1 MKLLHYLE
9 IENFKTFGRRQ
20 KVELDHPATLIELD
34 HPATLIGPNN
44 CGKTTAIQAIALWS
58 QAVQTW
64 LSKKGESRPSE
75 RTSTAINRLDIVA
88 IPVHSTRYFWHNM
101 VVRNYNIDV
110 HIKLTVGIEYRNQVR
125 PVVMK
130 FRNYG
135 SEIVYC
141 TPDEATR
148 ADIDLIRAAAR
159 ISIRILYPMSG
170 LDMEEPVL
178 RKNRI
183 DVLLGQGKTAQVL
196 RNLCLIVHQDQPE
209 CWTDIVKT
217 IERLFSITLST
228 PIENTRGSIDLRYRQ
243 SRVKD
248 PLDISMAGRGLQQ
261 MLLIFSY
268 LFSHRQSVLL
278 IDEPDAH
285 LEILRQRQVFVLL
298 RDIATRNESQVIL
311 VTHSEV
317 ILDEALDQNL
327 TLILDNRAENLA
339 KKGDIRNALKF
350 FGAENYIKANQ
361 CKHVLYVEGRTD
373 MDILREFAKHLE
385 HPVEAKLNEHINAF
399 YLQDNFPERS
409 WETELSRVE
418 GGFGGTHEKHFFSL
432 RSLIPELRGLAIID
446 GDGKDRQSGSEGDLR
461 TVFWSRYEIENYFIS
476 PEVLREYVVAHY
488 GTSPILCKV
497 ETEIQPVLDG
507 LMLELVFNG
516 SEKDLNVWK
525 GLKGDEARLLWEALT
540 KRVKL
545 SNFAEEFFRRL
556 ANAVGD
562 SMLLRKGELFKLV
575 RHQSPAS
582 FDPEVKS
589 NLDVLNEVLSSAIRP
604 D

>member
-9 IENFKTFGRRQ
+9 IENFKTFGSRQ
-20 KVELDHPATLIELD
+20 KIELD

-64 LSKKGESRPSE
+64 LSKKGSTRPSE

-101 VVRNYNIDV
+101 VVRYYNNIDV
-110 HIKLTVGIEYRNQVR
+110 RMEITVGIEYRNQVR

-209 CWTDIVKT
+209 CWTDIVQT

-228 PIENTRGSIDLRYRQ
+228 PVENTRGSIDLRYRQ

-298 RDIATRNESQVIL
+298 RDIASKNGSQVIL
-311 VTHSEV
+311 VTHSEI

-327 TLILDNRAENLA
+327 TFILGNRVDNLA
-339 KKGDIRNALKF
+339 NKSEIRSALKF
-350 FGAENYIKANQ
+350 FGAENYINANH
-361 CKHVLYVEGRTD
+361 CRHVLYVEGRTD
-373 MDILREFAKHLE
+373 MDILRAFAKQLKHR
-385 HPVEAKLNEHINAF
+385 VRSKLDERINVF
-399 YLQDNFPERS
+399 YLQDNFPERNWS
-409 WETELSRVE
+409 TELSRVE
-418 GGFGGTHEKHFFSL
+418 GGFGGPHEKHFFSL
-432 RSLIPELRGLAIID
+432 RSLIPDLRGLAIID
-446 GDGKDRQSGSEGDLR
+446 DDGKDRQSSSEGDLR

-545 SNFAEEFFRRL
+545 SKFAEEFFRRL

-575 RHQSPAS
+575 RHQSPAL